1 MFHPYVCVYVSIN
14 SLMLDSIC
22 VFMYIADVHVYM
34 YNLVCLRE
42 SVCVYACVC
51 VCLCVYV
58 WVCVWESGWLLL
70 WVHKRIII
78 SVSGI
83 SFFSVNINNI
93 VPTKYDIV
101 FYQLELSVF
110 SDTIILKLPV
120 YCG

>member
-51 VCLCVYV
+51 VF
-58 WVCVWESGWLLL
+58 VCVCVG
-70 WVHKRIII
+70 VC
-78 SVSGI
+78 VG
-83 SFFSVNINNI
+83 VGM
-93 VPTKYDIV
+93 VVVVGT
-101 FYQLELSVF
+101 
-110 SDTIILKLPV
+110 
-120 YCG
+120 